1 MTVGWN
7 LETLTTVT
15 AVQIGGG
22 LGQGQSW
29 CLSVS
34 FDQFSGMEPVWIKG
48 IKMTVKKSQSV

>member
-7 LETLTTVT
+7 LLFTLTLTTVT

-22 LGQGQSW
+22 LG
-29 CLSVS
+29 SVS

-48 IKMTVKKSQSV
+48 IKMTVKKSLSV